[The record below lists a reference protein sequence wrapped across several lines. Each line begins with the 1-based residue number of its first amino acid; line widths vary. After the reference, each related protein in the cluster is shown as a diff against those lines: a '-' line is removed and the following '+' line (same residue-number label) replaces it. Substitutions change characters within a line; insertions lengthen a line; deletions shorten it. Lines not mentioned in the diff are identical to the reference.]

1 MATSHKHL
9 ILAGAV
15 LVAGLGVTGAAVADG
30 SSGSTRSEA
39 TTSTAGPNTDVEIQ
53 RGIVLEGAGA
63 IGDTPVAVT
72 IYENDQHGSSVQ
84 VVVGDPEEDRIGFV
98 EQAEPF
104 VVDGV
109 LHATVQVEGRAVE
122 ISGTVTESGRPARVT
137 APAQDAGEQI
147 IDRGTHTPLAT
158 DVTLTYDGST
168 VPLTFAPAFAYD
180 LETRTVTLYG
190 N

>member
-1 MATSHKHL
+1 MATLHKHL

-15 LVAGLGVTGAAVADG
+15 LVAGLGVTGAAVAEG
-30 SSGSTRSEA
+30 SPGSTRSEA
-39 TTSTAGPNTDVEIQ
+39 TAAGPTSGVQIQ
-53 RGIVLEGAGA
+53 RGIVLEGTGS

-72 IYENDQHGSSVQ
+72 IYENDQHGNSVQ

-109 LHATVQVEGRAVE
+109 LHAIVEVDGRAVE
-122 ISGTVTESGRPARVT
+122 ISGTVTESGRPTRVT
-137 APAQDAGEQI
+137 SPAQDAGEQI
-147 IDRGTHTPLAT
+147 IDKGTHTPLTT
-158 DVTLTYDGST
+158 DVNLTYDGST